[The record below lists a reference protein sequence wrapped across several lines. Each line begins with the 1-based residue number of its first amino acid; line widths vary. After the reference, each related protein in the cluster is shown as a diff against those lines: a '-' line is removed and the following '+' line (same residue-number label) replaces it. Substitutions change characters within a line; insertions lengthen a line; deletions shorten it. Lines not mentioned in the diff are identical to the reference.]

1 MLKMKKM
8 LMFLLLL
15 GGGLSGYSRE
25 HLDTASLAIYYRQ
38 GRSSFDA
45 VYRNNGTRLDA
56 FMERFRRLQGD
67 TLCSLRYVHVVG
79 GSSPEGGR
87 AVNERLARLRAR
99 QMERRLES
107 DIPLADSLVEYSSSG
122 VDWEGLTRLVETSG
136 LFCREQAL
144 DVLRNA
150 PERTVLGGKP
160 VDSRKREGVDCDVR

>member
-107 DIPLADSLVEYSSSG
+107 DIPLADSLAERARTYRAG
-122 VDWEGLTRLVETSG
+122 RETRRQPQT
-136 LFCREQAL
+136 
-144 DVLRNA
+144 
-150 PERTVLGGKP
+150 P
-160 VDSRKREGVDCDVR
+160 VDDALWREGVDCDVR